1 MDPEQTFL
9 RVHARLSG
17 MLSQLLTPRIRL
29 ALEYLYL
36 AGAVALFCLLVV
48 MHTNFVQQ
56 PGCSSEFSGI
66 EFGEAQLV
74 QIKIISGGLWASR
87 GASYIMDLQ
96 NLGRSA
102 EKILEVNGDKFNIL
116 ASKFWSAWVGPGA
129 RRSKLM
135 FRTWKGDKEFEPQS
149 DNAADTTVT
158 TTIPGV
164 PDFKATGEGS
174 VHHPLSAKESFKA
187 ALTYLFRKWYF
198 RIVSFWRNI
207 KLLSENTLQLVV
219 RSNWNDFFHILKDV
233 QLPSMDHLL
242 SSIGNV
248 CSILLKFSDDS
259 VRNDS
264 EGKPFIRFLC
274 WCFNYIIEEKCVLS
288 CTAGAS
294 WLDAI
299 LSGLVDCSGLREE
312 AKPLNLPIYMAW
324 RRDIS
329 CFQKGPKFAMVSE
342 PSISQFLLEIRALE
356 IGWQQ
361 LLINSIVGYDTILTN
376 SLVNSPG
383 HGYLYNFQTKE
394 LYDLSYGHEPPE
406 GPTRFGDYFVTKC
419 GVLLM
424 SLFVFFTTT
433 MSVSF
438 TLRETQSRMLRFTVQ
453 LQHHAR
459 HQLPTFQLIFVHV
472 IESLVFV
479 PIMIGIL
486 FFLFEFYDDQL
497 LAFLVLTL
505 VWLCELFTMISCAD
519 IYIYAVLSA
528 LFLAVFPGFPH
539 LLLFI
544 YLWLLIPGFLCYG
557 RIHAA
562 SDLIFLEPFRASE
575 NYFVYTT
582 CCTAIFEMRSSP
594 EFRVPALQRF
604 IRSRAHIHQQTGVQ
618 ITSSTI
624 YTSTLHIARVNVR
637 DPGTIND
644 GLGAARE
651 ADTLLVQDDSI
662 RNQQG
667 VQQNGNAE
675 PPGDNPLQ
683 YQDQN
688 PQQAGNAPA
697 GSGSLNPFG
706 SLLLWLLGGG
716 ASDGIVS
723 FFSMFRDVRDHGQ
736 DYNDPPR
743 NESDQVT

>member
-74 QIKIISGGLWASR
+74 QIKIISGGLWA
-87 GASYIMDLQ
+87 
-96 NLGRSA
+96 GR
-102 EKILEVNGDKFNIL
+102 
-116 ASKFWSAWVGPGA
+116 
-129 RRSKLM
+129 
-135 FRTWKGDKEFEPQS
+135 
-149 DNAADTTVT
+149 
-158 TTIPGV
+158 GV
-164 PDFKATGEGS
+164 PDLKAAGEGS

-187 ALTYLFRKWYF
+187 AVTYLFRKWYS
-198 RIVSFWRNI
+198 RAVSLWRSI
-207 KLLSENTLQLVV
+207 KQLSENTLQLMV
-219 RSNWNDFFHILKDV
+219 RSNWNDFLHIVKDL
-233 QLPSMDHLL
+233 QIPSMDHLL
-242 SSIGNV
+242 STIVQWFERRSKAFEPTYLYGV
-248 CSILLKFSDDS
+248 EKGYFLL
-259 VRNDS
+259 S
-264 EGKPFIRFLC
+264 EGAKIRHGVRTVNITISARNP
-274 WCFNYIIEEKCVLS
+274 CFGN
-288 CTAGAS
+288 
-294 WLDAI
+294 
-299 LSGLVDCSGLREE
+299 R
-312 AKPLNLPIYMAW
+312 
-324 RRDIS
+324 
-329 CFQKGPKFAMVSE
+329 
-342 PSISQFLLEIRALE
+342 
-356 IGWQQ
+356 WQQ

-505 VWLCELFTMISCAD
+505 VWLCELFTMISVRTSISMQFFPRFFLLYFLVFH
-519 IYIYAVLSA
+519 IYFFSYTYGFSYLAFSA
-528 LFLAVFPGFPH
+528 TAAFMQH
-539 LLLFI
+539 LIL
-544 YLWLLIPGFLCYG
+544 
-557 RIHAA
+557 
-562 SDLIFLEPFRASE
+562 
-575 NYFVYTT
+575 YFWNR
-582 CCTAIFEMRSSP
+582 FE
-594 EFRVPALQRF
+594 VPALQRF

-637 DPGTIND
+637 DPGTING

-651 ADTLLVQDDSI
+651 ADALLVQDEPT
-662 RNQQG
+662 RNQQDG
-667 VQQNGNAE
+667 PQNGIAGPAANNA
-675 PPGDNPLQ
+675 LQ
-683 YQDQN
+683 YQEQN
-688 PQQAGNAPA
+688 AQQAGAAPA
-697 GSGSLNPFG
+697 GSNSLNPFG

-736 DYNDPPR
+736 DYTDPPR
-743 NESDQVT
+743 NENDQVA

>member
-56 PGCSSEFSGI
+56 VTNCSSCPAYPLLYCFYSRPPPAATPGCSSEFSGI

-74 QIKIISGGLWASR
+74 QVKIISGGLWASR

-102 EKILEVNGDKFNIL
+102 EKILEVNGNKFNIL
-116 ASKFWSAWVGPGA
+116 ASKFWSTWVGPGA
-129 RRSKLM
+129 RRSLPDLK
-135 FRTWKGDKEFEPQS
+135 
-149 DNAADTTVT
+149 AA
-158 TTIPGV
+158 
-164 PDFKATGEGS
+164 GEGS

-187 ALTYLFRKWYF
+187 AVTYLFRKWYS
-198 RIVSFWRNI
+198 RAVSLWRNI
-207 KLLSENTLQLVV
+207 KQLSENTLQLMV
-219 RSNWNDFFHILKDV
+219 RSNWNDFLHIVKDV
-233 QLPSMDHLL
+233 QIPSMDHLL
-242 SSIGNV
+242 STIGIV
-248 CSILLKFSDDS
+248 FLQWFERRSKAFEPTYLYGVEKGYFLL
-259 VRNDS
+259 S
-264 EGKPFIRFLC
+264 EGAKIRHGVRTVNITISARNP
-274 WCFNYIIEEKCVLS
+274 CFGN
-288 CTAGAS
+288 
-294 WLDAI
+294 
-299 LSGLVDCSGLREE
+299 R
-312 AKPLNLPIYMAW
+312 
-324 RRDIS
+324 
-329 CFQKGPKFAMVSE
+329 
-342 PSISQFLLEIRALE
+342 
-356 IGWQQ
+356 WQQ

-505 VWLCELFTMISCAD
+505 VWLCELFTMISVRTSISMQFFPRFFLLYFLVFH
-519 IYIYAVLSA
+519 IYFFSYTYGFSYLAFSA
-528 LFLAVFPGFPH
+528 TAAFMQH
-539 LLLFI
+539 LIL
-544 YLWLLIPGFLCYG
+544 
-557 RIHAA
+557 
-562 SDLIFLEPFRASE
+562 
-575 NYFVYTT
+575 YFWNR
-582 CCTAIFEMRSSP
+582 FE
-594 EFRVPALQRF
+594 VPALQRF

-651 ADTLLVQDDSI
+651 ADTLLVQDEPTRS
-662 RNQQG
+662 QQEG
-667 VQQNGNAE
+667 PQNGIAGPAANDA
-675 PPGDNPLQ
+675 LQ
-683 YQDQN
+683 YQEQN
-688 PQQAGNAPA
+688 TQQAGNAPA
-697 GSGSLNPFG
+697 GSNSLNPFG

-736 DYNDPPR
+736 DYTDPPR
-743 NESDQVT
+743 NENDQVA

>member
-74 QIKIISGGLWASR
+74 QIKIISGGLWASK

-116 ASKFWSAWVGPGA
+116 ASKFWSTWVGPGA
-129 RRSKLM
+129 RKR
-135 FRTWKGDKEFEPQS
+135 
-149 DNAADTTVT
+149 
-158 TTIPGV
+158 V
-164 PDFKATGEGS
+164 PVPELKTTGEGS

-187 ALTYLFRKWYF
+187 AVTYLFRKWYS
-198 RIVSFWRNI
+198 RVILFWRNI
-207 KLLSENTLQLVV
+207 KQVSDNTLQLMV
-219 RSNWNDFFHILKDV
+219 RSNWNDFLHIIKDL
-233 QLPSMDHLL
+233 QLPSIDNLL
-242 SSIGNV
+242 STIVQWFEKRSKTFEPTYLYGV
-248 CSILLKFSDDS
+248 EKGYFLL
-259 VRNDS
+259 S
-264 EGKPFIRFLC
+264 EGSKIRHGVRTINITISARNP
-274 WCFNYIIEEKCVLS
+274 CFGN
-288 CTAGAS
+288 
-294 WLDAI
+294 
-299 LSGLVDCSGLREE
+299 R
-312 AKPLNLPIYMAW
+312 
-324 RRDIS
+324 
-329 CFQKGPKFAMVSE
+329 
-342 PSISQFLLEIRALE
+342 
-356 IGWQQ
+356 WQQ

-394 LYDLSYGHEPPE
+394 LYDLSYGHEPPT

-505 VWLCELFTMISCAD
+505 VWLCELFTMISVRTSISMQFFPRFFLLYFLVFH
-519 IYIYAVLSA
+519 IYFFSYTYGFSYLAFSA
-528 LFLAVFPGFPH
+528 TAAFMQH
-539 LLLFI
+539 LIL
-544 YLWLLIPGFLCYG
+544 
-557 RIHAA
+557 
-562 SDLIFLEPFRASE
+562 
-575 NYFVYTT
+575 YFWNR
-582 CCTAIFEMRSSP
+582 FE
-594 EFRVPALQRF
+594 VPALQRF
-604 IRSRAHIHQQTGVQ
+604 IRSRAHMHQQGVQ

-644 GLGAARE
+644 GDGPGAARE
-651 ADTLLVQDDSI
+651 TDTLLPQDEPT
-662 RNQQG
+662 RNQQEG
-667 VQQNGNAE
+667 QVNENVEAAAS
-675 PPGDNPLQ
+675 NPLQ

-697 GSGSLNPFG
+697 GSASLNPLA
-706 SLLLWLLGGG
+706 SLLLWLLGGS
-716 ASDGIVS
+716 ASDG
-723 FFSMFRDVRDHGQ
+723 DV
-736 DYNDPPR
+736 
-743 NESDQVT
+743 ET

>member
-1 MDPEQTFL
+1 MSSRNPFPICLPQPNRSFGRGRGGGGGGGMDPEQTFL

-56 PGCSSEFSGI
+56 PGCSSEFTGI

-74 QIKIISGGLWASR
+74 QIKIVSGGLWASK

-102 EKILEVNGDKFNIL
+102 EKILEVNGDKFNVL
-116 ASKFWSAWVGPGA
+116 ASKFLSTWVGPGA
-129 RRSKLM
+129 RR
-135 FRTWKGDKEFEPQS
+135 R
-149 DNAADTTVT
+149 
-158 TTIPGV
+158 V
-164 PDFKATGEGS
+164 PELKTTGEGS
-174 VHHPLSAKESFKA
+174 VHHPLSAKESIKA
-187 ALTYLFRKWYF
+187 AVTYLSRKWYS
-198 RIVSFWRNI
+198 RAALFWRNI
-207 KLLSENTLQLVV
+207 KQVSDNALQLMV
-219 RSNWNDFFHILKDV
+219 RSNWDDFLHLIKDL

-242 SSIGNV
+242 SNIV
-248 CSILLKFSDDS
+248 KWF
-259 VRNDS
+259 
-264 EGKPFIRFLC
+264 
-274 WCFNYIIEEKCVLS
+274 EKRSKSFEPTYLYGV
-288 CTAGAS
+288 
-294 WLDAI
+294 
-299 LSGLVDCSGLREE
+299 E
-312 AKPLNLPIYMAW
+312 
-324 RRDIS
+324 
-329 CFQKGPKFAMVSE
+329 KGY
-342 PSISQFLLEIRALE
+342 FLLSEVAKNSHGVRTINITISARNPCF
-356 IGWQQ
+356 GNRWQQ

-383 HGYLYNFQTKE
+383 QGYLYNFQTKE
-394 LYDLSYGHEPPE
+394 LYDLSYGHEPPT

-505 VWLCELFTMISCAD
+505 VWLCELFTMISVRTSISMQFFPRFFLLYFLVFH
-519 IYIYAVLSA
+519 IYFFSYTYGFSYLAFSA
-528 LFLAVFPGFPH
+528 TAAFMQH
-539 LLLFI
+539 LIL
-544 YLWLLIPGFLCYG
+544 
-557 RIHAA
+557 
-562 SDLIFLEPFRASE
+562 
-575 NYFVYTT
+575 YFWNR
-582 CCTAIFEMRSSP
+582 FE
-594 EFRVPALQRF
+594 VPALQRF

-644 GLGAARE
+644 DVGAARE
-651 ADTLLVQDDSI
+651 ADPLLAQDEPT
-662 RNQQG
+662 RNQQDG
-667 VQQNGNAE
+667 GQQLNENAE
-675 PPGDNPLQ
+675 AAAGNPLQ
-683 YQDQN
+683 YEDQN
-688 PQQAGNAPA
+688 LEQAGNAPA
-697 GSGSLNPFG
+697 ASGSLNPFG

-723 FFSMFRDVRDHGQ
+723 FFSMFRDVRDHHGQ
-736 DYNDPPR
+736 DYAEPPR
-743 NESDQVT
+743 NENEQVT

>member
-56 PGCSSEFSGI
+56 VWIPSPVTEQSLSLLLPGCSSEFSGI
-66 EFGEAQLV
+66 KFGEAQLV
-74 QIKIISGGLWASR
+74 QIKIISGGLWTSR

-102 EKILEVNGDKFNIL
+102 EKILEVNGDRFNIL
-116 ASKFWSAWVGPGA
+116 ASKFWSTWVGPGA
-129 RRSKLM
+129 RRSV
-135 FRTWKGDKEFEPQS
+135 S
-149 DNAADTTVT
+149 
-158 TTIPGV
+158 
-164 PDFKATGEGS
+164 DFKAAGEGS

-187 ALTYLFRKWYF
+187 AVTYLFRKWYH
-198 RIVSFWRNI
+198 RVVSFWRNT
-207 KLLSENTLQLVV
+207 KQLLENTLQLMV
-219 RSNWNDFFHILKDV
+219 RSNWNDFLHIIKDL
-233 QLPSMDHLL
+233 QLPSMDHLVSTIVQWFERRSKAFEPTYL
-242 SSIGNV
+242 YGVEKVRLFLFANV
-248 CSILLKFSDDS
+248 FWY
-259 VRNDS
+259 V
-264 EGKPFIRFLC
+264 
-274 WCFNYIIEEKCVLS
+274 
-288 CTAGAS
+288 
-294 WLDAI
+294 I
-299 LSGLVDCSGLREE
+299 LSNEIFCRRMST
-312 AKPLNLPIYMAW
+312 LNLHFPF
-324 RRDIS
+324 R
-329 CFQKGPKFAMVSE
+329 
-342 PSISQFLLEIRALE
+342 
-356 IGWQQ
+356 WQQ

-505 VWLCELFTMISCAD
+505 VWLCELFTMIR
-519 IYIYAVLSA
+519 YR
-528 LFLAVFPGFPH
+528 FFP
-539 LLLFI
+539 
-544 YLWLLIPGFLCYG
+544 
-557 RIHAA
+557 
-562 SDLIFLEPFRASE
+562 
-575 NYFVYTT
+575 
-582 CCTAIFEMRSSP
+582 
-594 EFRVPALQRF
+594 
-604 IRSRAHIHQQTGVQ
+604 
-618 ITSSTI
+618 
-624 YTSTLHIARVNVR
+624 
-637 DPGTIND
+637 
-644 GLGAARE
+644 
-651 ADTLLVQDDSI
+651 
-662 RNQQG
+662 
-667 VQQNGNAE
+667 
-675 PPGDNPLQ
+675 
-683 YQDQN
+683 
-688 PQQAGNAPA
+688 
-697 GSGSLNPFG
+697 
-706 SLLLWLLGGG
+706 
-716 ASDGIVS
+716 
-723 FFSMFRDVRDHGQ
+723 
-736 DYNDPPR
+736 
-743 NESDQVT
+743 

>member
-74 QIKIISGGLWASR
+74 QIKIISGGLWVS
-87 GASYIMDLQ
+87 
-96 NLGRSA
+96 
-102 EKILEVNGDKFNIL
+102 K
-116 ASKFWSAWVGPGA
+116 ASKFWSTWVGPGA
-129 RRSKLM
+129 RRSKIM
-135 FRTWKGDKEFEPQS
+135 FRTWKGDKDFEPQPE
-149 DNAADTTVT
+149 NAADTAVT
-158 TTIPGV
+158 TATSGLS
-164 PDFKATGEGS
+164 DSKATVEGS
-174 VHHPLSAKESFKA
+174 PYHPLSAKESFKA
-187 ALTYLFRKWYF
+187 AVMYLFRKWYF
-198 RIVSFWRNI
+198 RAVSFWRNI
-207 KLLSENTLQLVV
+207 KQLSDNTFQLMF
-219 RSNWNDFFHILKDV
+219 RSNWNDFLLTIKGI
-233 QLPSMDHLL
+233 QLPSMDHLVQWFERRSKAFEPTYL
-242 SSIGNV
+242 YGV
-248 CSILLKFSDDS
+248 EKGYFLL
-259 VRNDS
+259 S
-264 EGKPFIRFLC
+264 EGAKLRHGVRTINITISARNP
-274 WCFNYIIEEKCVLS
+274 CFGN
-288 CTAGAS
+288 
-294 WLDAI
+294 
-299 LSGLVDCSGLREE
+299 R
-312 AKPLNLPIYMAW
+312 
-324 RRDIS
+324 
-329 CFQKGPKFAMVSE
+329 
-342 PSISQFLLEIRALE
+342 
-356 IGWQQ
+356 WQQ
-361 LLINSIVGYDTILTN
+361 LLINSLVGYDTILTN

-505 VWLCELFTMISCAD
+505 VWLCELFTMISVRTSISMQFFPRFFLLYFLVFH
-519 IYIYAVLSA
+519 IYFFSYTYGFSYLAFSA
-528 LFLAVFPGFPH
+528 TAAFMQH
-539 LLLFI
+539 LIL
-544 YLWLLIPGFLCYG
+544 
-557 RIHAA
+557 
-562 SDLIFLEPFRASE
+562 
-575 NYFVYTT
+575 YFWNR
-582 CCTAIFEMRSSP
+582 FE
-594 EFRVPALQRF
+594 VPALQRF
-604 IRSRAHIHQQTGVQ
+604 IRSRAHLHQQTGVQ

-624 YTSTLHIARVNVR
+624 YTSTLHIARVNMR
-637 DPGTIND
+637 DPGTMNE

-651 ADTLLVQDDSI
+651 ADALLVPDEAN
-662 RNQQG
+662 RNQQEG
-667 VQQNGNAE
+667 QPIENAE
-675 PPGDNPLQ
+675 LAANNPLH

-688 PQQAGNAPA
+688 PQQPGNAPA

-736 DYNDPPR
+736 DYTDPPR
-743 NESDQVT
+743 NENDQVT

>member
-74 QIKIISGGLWASR
+74 QIKIISGGLWASK

-116 ASKFWSAWVGPGA
+116 ASKFWSTWVGPGA
-129 RRSKLM
+129 RKR
-135 FRTWKGDKEFEPQS
+135 
-149 DNAADTTVT
+149 
-158 TTIPGV
+158 V
-164 PDFKATGEGS
+164 PVPELKTTGEGS

-187 ALTYLFRKWYF
+187 AVTYLFRKWYS
-198 RIVSFWRNI
+198 RVILFWRNI
-207 KLLSENTLQLVV
+207 KQVSDNTLQLMV
-219 RSNWNDFFHILKDV
+219 RSNWNDFLHIIKDL
-233 QLPSMDHLL
+233 QLPSIDNLL
-242 SSIGNV
+242 STIVQWFEKRSKTFEPTYLYGV
-248 CSILLKFSDDS
+248 EKGYFLL
-259 VRNDS
+259 S
-264 EGKPFIRFLC
+264 EGSKIRHGVRTINITISARNP
-274 WCFNYIIEEKCVLS
+274 CFGN
-288 CTAGAS
+288 
-294 WLDAI
+294 
-299 LSGLVDCSGLREE
+299 R
-312 AKPLNLPIYMAW
+312 
-324 RRDIS
+324 
-329 CFQKGPKFAMVSE
+329 
-342 PSISQFLLEIRALE
+342 
-356 IGWQQ
+356 WQQ

-394 LYDLSYGHEPPE
+394 LYDLSYGHEPPT

-438 TLRETQSRMLRFTVQ
+438 TLRETQSRMLRFTG
-453 LQHHAR
+453 
-459 HQLPTFQLIFVHV
+459 F
-472 IESLVFV
+472 S
-479 PIMIGIL
+479 
-486 FFLFEFYDDQL
+486 Y
-497 LAFLVLTL
+497 LAF
-505 VWLCELFTMISCAD
+505 
-519 IYIYAVLSA
+519 SA
-528 LFLAVFPGFPH
+528 TAAFMQH
-539 LLLFI
+539 LIL
-544 YLWLLIPGFLCYG
+544 
-557 RIHAA
+557 
-562 SDLIFLEPFRASE
+562 
-575 NYFVYTT
+575 YFWNR
-582 CCTAIFEMRSSP
+582 FE
-594 EFRVPALQRF
+594 VPALQRF
-604 IRSRAHIHQQTGVQ
+604 IRSRAHMHQQGVQ

-644 GLGAARE
+644 GDGPGAARE
-651 ADTLLVQDDSI
+651 TDTLLLQDEPT
-662 RNQQG
+662 RNQQEG
-667 VQQNGNAE
+667 QVNENVEAAAS
-675 PPGDNPLQ
+675 NPLQ

-697 GSGSLNPFG
+697 GSASLNPLA
-706 SLLLWLLGGG
+706 SLLLWLLGGS

-723 FFSMFRDVRDHGQ
+723 FFSMFRDHGQ
-736 DYNDPPR
+736 DYIDPPR
-743 NESDQVT
+743 NENEQVT

>member
-56 PGCSSEFSGI
+56 PGCSSEFTGI

-74 QIKIISGGLWASR
+74 QIKIISGGLWAS
-87 GASYIMDLQ
+87 
-96 NLGRSA
+96 
-102 EKILEVNGDKFNIL
+102 K
-116 ASKFWSAWVGPGA
+116 
-129 RRSKLM
+129 
-135 FRTWKGDKEFEPQS
+135 
-149 DNAADTTVT
+149 
-158 TTIPGV
+158 GV
-164 PDFKATGEGS
+164 PELKTTGEGS
-174 VHHPLSAKESFKA
+174 VHHPLSAKESIKA
-187 ALTYLFRKWYF
+187 AVTYLSRKWYS
-198 RIVSFWRNI
+198 RAALFWRNI
-207 KLLSENTLQLVV
+207 KQVSDNALQLMV
-219 RSNWNDFFHILKDV
+219 RSNWDDFLHLIKDL

-242 SSIGNV
+242 SNIV
-248 CSILLKFSDDS
+248 KWF
-259 VRNDS
+259 
-264 EGKPFIRFLC
+264 
-274 WCFNYIIEEKCVLS
+274 EKRSKSFEPTYLYGV
-288 CTAGAS
+288 
-294 WLDAI
+294 
-299 LSGLVDCSGLREE
+299 E
-312 AKPLNLPIYMAW
+312 
-324 RRDIS
+324 
-329 CFQKGPKFAMVSE
+329 KGY
-342 PSISQFLLEIRALE
+342 FLLSEVAKNTHGVRTINITISARNPCF
-356 IGWQQ
+356 GNRWQQ

-383 HGYLYNFQTKE
+383 QGYLYNFQTKE
-394 LYDLSYGHEPPE
+394 LYDLSYGHEPPT

-505 VWLCELFTMISCAD
+505 VWLCELFTMISVRTSISMQFFPRFFLLYFLVFH
-519 IYIYAVLSA
+519 IYFFSYTYGFSYLAFSA
-528 LFLAVFPGFPH
+528 TAAFMQH
-539 LLLFI
+539 LIL
-544 YLWLLIPGFLCYG
+544 
-557 RIHAA
+557 
-562 SDLIFLEPFRASE
+562 
-575 NYFVYTT
+575 YFWNR
-582 CCTAIFEMRSSP
+582 FE
-594 EFRVPALQRF
+594 VPALQRF

-637 DPGTIND
+637 DPGTLND
-644 GLGAARE
+644 DAGAAHE
-651 ADTLLVQDDSI
+651 ADPLLAQ
-662 RNQQG
+662 
-667 VQQNGNAE
+667 AE
-675 PPGDNPLQ
+675 PTRNHQEGAQQLNENADAAATNPIQ
-683 YQDQN
+683 YEDQN
-688 PQQAGNAPA
+688 LEQAGNAPA
-697 GSGSLNPFG
+697 ASGSLNPFG

-723 FFSMFRDVRDHGQ
+723 FFSMFRDVRDHHGGQ
-736 DYNDPPR
+736 DYAEPPQ
-743 NESDQVT
+743 NENEQVT

>member
-74 QIKIISGGLWASR
+74 QIKVHVVAMSLFIISGGLWASR

-116 ASKFWSAWVGPGA
+116 ASKFWSTWVGPGA
-129 RRSKLM
+129 RRS
-135 FRTWKGDKEFEPQS
+135 
-149 DNAADTTVT
+149 
-158 TTIPGV
+158 V
-164 PDFKATGEGS
+164 PDLKAAGEGS
-174 VHHPLSAKESFKA
+174 VHYPLSAKESFKA
-187 ALTYLFRKWYF
+187 AVTYLFRKWYF
-198 RIVSFWRNI
+198 RAVSFWRNI
-207 KLLSENTLQLVV
+207 KQLSENTLQLMYTINIQVKKIWCQDILPAEFNEWIFSCLLERQV
-219 RSNWNDFFHILKDV
+219 RSNWNDFLHIIKDLE
-233 QLPSMDHLL
+233 LPSMDHLHSTIVQWFERRSKAFEPTYL
-242 SSIGNV
+242 YGV
-248 CSILLKFSDDS
+248 EKGYFLL
-259 VRNDS
+259 S
-264 EGKPFIRFLC
+264 EGAKLRHGVRTINITISARNP
-274 WCFNYIIEEKCVLS
+274 CFGN
-288 CTAGAS
+288 
-294 WLDAI
+294 
-299 LSGLVDCSGLREE
+299 R
-312 AKPLNLPIYMAW
+312 
-324 RRDIS
+324 
-329 CFQKGPKFAMVSE
+329 
-342 PSISQFLLEIRALE
+342 
-356 IGWQQ
+356 WQQ

-394 LYDLSYGHEPPE
+394 LYDLSYGHEPQ

-505 VWLCELFTMISCAD
+505 VWLCELFTMISVRTSISMQFFPRFFLLYFLVFH
-519 IYIYAVLSA
+519 IY
-528 LFLAVFPGFPH
+528 
-539 LLLFI
+539 
-544 YLWLLIPGFLCYG
+544 
-557 RIHAA
+557 
-562 SDLIFLEPFRASE
+562 
-575 NYFVYTT
+575 
-582 CCTAIFEMRSSP
+582 
-594 EFRVPALQRF
+594 
-604 IRSRAHIHQQTGVQ
+604 
-618 ITSSTI
+618 
-624 YTSTLHIARVNVR
+624 
-637 DPGTIND
+637 
-644 GLGAARE
+644 
-651 ADTLLVQDDSI
+651 
-662 RNQQG
+662 
-667 VQQNGNAE
+667 
-675 PPGDNPLQ
+675 
-683 YQDQN
+683 
-688 PQQAGNAPA
+688 
-697 GSGSLNPFG
+697 
-706 SLLLWLLGGG
+706 
-716 ASDGIVS
+716 
-723 FFSMFRDVRDHGQ
+723 FFSYTYGFSYLAFSATAAFMQHLILYFWNRFEVG
-736 DYNDPPR
+736 
-743 NESDQVT
+743 